1 MDDLLYLG
9 ITIVAFIIL
18 WAFVRGCEALSKQ

>member
-9 ITIVAFIIL
+9 VTVVAFIIL
-18 WAFVRGCEALSKQ
+18 WAFVWGCEALRKQ